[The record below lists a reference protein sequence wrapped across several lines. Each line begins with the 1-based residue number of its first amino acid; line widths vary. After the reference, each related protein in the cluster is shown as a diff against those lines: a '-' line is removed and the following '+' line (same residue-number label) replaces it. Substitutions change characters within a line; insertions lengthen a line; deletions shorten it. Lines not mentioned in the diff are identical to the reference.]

1 MTERAA
7 GWSRAQRQRLTAM
20 GYRLLQRADR
30 TATTHSLPPRA
41 ETGPAVPAAAPAHV
55 ARTADGRRVAVCLA
69 GPPPQPGA
77 PEHAVL
83 LAVLAAAGLRWQGD
97 PTADDGDALA
107 LPALDQLSTDA
118 EARSRLWPTLRALR
132 RRLGL
137 GATP

>member
-1 MTERAA
+1 MTERAV

-30 TATTHSLPPRA
+30 IATTHSLPPRA
-41 ETGPAVPAAAPAHV
+41 ETGPTAALAHV
-55 ARTADGRRVAVCLA
+55 ASTADGRRVAVRLS
-69 GPPPQPGA
+69 GPPPQAGA

-97 PTADDGDALA
+97 PTADDGDTLT

-118 EARSRLWPTLRALR
+118 QARSRLWPTLRALR